1 MTLTA
6 GAGDE
11 LAKKLMESAPQ
22 LAEIAKAANKL
33 NPALGDTAFMYESI
47 GTGVKRAQPLILD
60 NLGLTIKVGDA
71 NEKMAKELG
80 KTVEQLT
87 AEEKAMAILNA
98 TLEAGDTLIAQVG
111 GSVESAADDF
121 AQMEVKIKNAKDELL
136 KGLAPAISQVVD
148 EMTPA
153 IDGTVG
159 WVKASA
165 LLTDAHERNII
176 TEEELKQQRR
186 ALLTFTL
193 TGADAVAW
201 LTQKEE
207 LYTETITKTANQI
220 GLTDSWLRKY
230 IESSEDA
237 AEATDDLTD
246 STEDAKDATKD
257 FKDGLSDLK
266 SFMQDSLGKEMENFE
281 EKQGDLQAE
290 IDETKKKIEEFEAL
304 GEGMTDDQ
312 VSELE
317 DARTKYGDLQNA
329 YRENADEHD
338 EATKRILFNL
348 IAQRISLFELE
359 GAQLGVM
366 TNIAEQ
372 WGILDTETADT
383 VRALDGYF
391 GDLEESGVSSTQ
403 AVTQEIMKLVGAQKL
418 VEKDVR
424 ITYGIN
430 IKGKLPVSS
439 KGLERGATGQH
450 GLSMMVPPGFPN
462 DSFPIWTS
470 SGEHVLVTPRGET
483 QMGRTGRG
491 GRPEKVYQYFS
502 NDRIYIQNSAH
513 ARFVIEQR
521 FHEEMDEIDKVL

>member
-1 MTLTA
+1 
-6 GAGDE
+6 
-11 LAKKLMESAPQ
+11 
-22 LAEIAKAANKL
+22 
-33 NPALGDTAFMYESI
+33 
-47 GTGVKRAQPLILD
+47 
-60 NLGLTIKVGDA
+60 LTIKVGDA
-71 NEKMAKELG
+71 NEKMAESLG
-80 KTVEQLT
+80 KSVEQLT

-111 GSVESAADDF
+111 GSVDSAADDF

-237 AEATDDLTD
+237 VEV
-246 STEDAKDATKD
+246 TEDATLAADDYRYAMAGAKGAVEGLTGVLENEYAKALKATTN
-257 FKDGLSDLK
+257 SV
-266 SFMQDSLGKEMENFE
+266 
-281 EKQGDLQAE
+281 
-290 IDETKKKIEEFEAL
+290 T
-304 GEGMTDDQ
+304 
-312 VSELE
+312 ELE
-317 DARTKYGDLQNA
+317 SMKALLKLTTQDLTEAEREQVYTQITQLHRVEELTKAL
-329 YRENADEHD
+329 DEGTITQGELRAAIIDGNITLDEFNELMGITVGITD
-338 EATKRILFNL
+338 EADRK
-348 IAQRISLFELE
+348 
-359 GAQLGVM
+359 
-366 TNIAEQ
+366 
-372 WGILDTETADT
+372 
-383 VRALDGYF
+383 F
-391 GDLEESGVSSTQ
+391 GNMKKSLEELAGDYNINLKFKITSIGQ
-403 AVTQEIMKLVGAQKL
+403 IPDVGGFA
-418 VEKDVR
+418 EK
-424 ITYGIN
+424 G
-430 IKGKLPVSS
+430 LPVPDF
-439 KGLERGATGQH
+439 QH
-450 GLSMMVPPGFPN
+450 GGSFVVPSGFTN
-462 DSFPIWTS
+462 NGMLMRVHT
-470 SGEHVLVTPRGET
+470 GEHVQVTPRG
-483 QMGRTGRG
+483 RRN
-491 GRPEKVYQYFS
+491 RAEKVYQYFS